1 MPPIYVLCFS
11 SHFWPFTK
19 ANFVFANFTKKSWD
33 SVRPPPCWD
42 KIPSLAKDKFLWL
55 PLAEE
60 EKEEKESSLFIIF
73 FVQIVCCGDLQISAD
88 VIYEK
93 KPAMNEIRNIWQ
105 QSFGATAN
113 RTYELKWQRS
123 RPSPVV
129 SNQNPGRKSIYKY
142 KVYCW
147 RKDAR
152 HRQHNTSFCF
162 LNVKNF
168 FFYYWKCSTTA
179 SQ

>member
-1 MPPIYVLCFS
+1 MSFS
-11 SHFWPFTK
+11 SWLLNIPNCWSFT
-19 ANFVFANFTKKSWD
+19 FYWGHQTFSWLAHLWYQL
-33 SVRPPPCWD
+33 VPPV
-42 KIPSLAKDKFLWL
+42 
-55 PLAEE
+55 
-60 EKEEKESSLFIIF
+60 SSLYSIQVLLTKHMVLGEPQKFILIF
-73 FVQIVCCGDLQISAD
+73 FVQIFCFGDLQISAD

-123 RPSPVV
+123 RPNPVV
-129 SNQNPGRKSIYKY
+129 SNQNPGRNSIYKY